1 MTTSF
6 ITPRSKSV
14 KYLGVQSNL
23 RWSKHIEEITAKANF
38 TLGMIRRNV
47 KIAPKSV
54 REQIYQTLI
63 RAQLEYASAW
73 SPWLRHDILELEK
86 VQRRAARFVH
96 NNYWLLA
103 SVTQMISILDWETL
117 ETRRQKAH
125 LSMLYKAINGLT
137 AIPMDHYQP
146 SMATS
151 TDPSM
156 VKTLLYLPVELTS
169 TNIPFSLRQSAT
181 GTACPDMPSLIV

>member
-1 MTTSF
+1 
-6 ITPRSKSV
+6 
-14 KYLGVQSNL
+14 
-23 RWSKHIEEITAKANF
+23 
-38 TLGMIRRNV
+38 MIRRNV
-47 KIAPKSV
+47 KKAPKSI

-63 RAQLEYASAW
+63 RSQLEYASSAW
-73 SPWLRHDILELEK
+73 SPWLRHDILELER

-96 NNYWLLA
+96 NNYWPLV

-151 TDPSM
+151 TRSFHGQNF
-156 VKTLLYLPVELTS
+156 VYLPVELTS
-169 TNIPFSLRQSAT
+169 TNIPFSLRQ
-181 GTACPDMPSLIV
+181 CPDMLSHQHHYALLSHLCN